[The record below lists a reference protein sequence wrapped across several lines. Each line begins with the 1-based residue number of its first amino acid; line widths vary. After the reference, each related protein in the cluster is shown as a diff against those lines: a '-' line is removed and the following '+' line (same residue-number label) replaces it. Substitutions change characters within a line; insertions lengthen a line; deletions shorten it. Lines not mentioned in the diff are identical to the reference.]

1 MWLMRQTIRA
11 AAVGED
17 GVLRSQP
24 TRNCVELHILPLSLA
39 GLGPC
44 TVMDFLAEA
53 ANQQYLFHLWLHPAV
68 HWLNLTNSTWA
79 SRKGNGFGPEGSIPW
94 A

>member
-1 MWLMRQTIRA
+1 MWLMRQTIGA

-17 GVLRSQP
+17 GVLRPRP
-24 TRNCVELHILPLSLA
+24 TRNRVELHILPMSLV

-44 TVMDFLAEA
+44 AVMDFLAEA
-53 ANQQYLFHLWLHPAV
+53 ANKQDLSH
-68 HWLNLTNSTWA
+68 TC
-79 SRKGNGFGPEGSIPW
+79 RKGSNNHTISPSL